1 MRETADVVVIGGA
14 VIGSAVAYA
23 LSANRDFQGRIIV
36 LEKDRTYERAASA
49 LSTSGVRQQFSSA
62 VNVRLSQYTA
72 DFLRDV
78 DLHLGSPASPSGVIF
93 HQNGYLY
100 LGGPDALGAFEEN
113 NRLQRSL
120 GVDAR
125 LLGRAA
131 LAQRFPWLM
140 LDDVE
145 VGSFVGPGEG
155 WLDGYTLMQA
165 FKRRARQN
173 GAEYRYVEAAGLEQ
187 EGGRVAGVRCAD
199 GTTLVTSHVVNASGA
214 AGRAIAAMAGLDLPI
229 RNVTQM
235 VFAFESPFR
244 AQDMP
249 YVFTGDRLFVRPEGR
264 DYIAGLGIEG
274 DFGDADGSLDV
285 DHGLFERE
293 IWPRL
298 AHRVS
303 GFEEA
308 RSRSAWAGHYDMNVF
323 DHNAIVGAV
332 AGLRGFYLANGFSG
346 HGLMHSPGIGRAL
359 SELIAYGEYRTLDLS
374 TLAYE
379 RIAAN
384 APVRENIQY

>member
-14 VIGSAVAYA
+14 VMGSAVACA
-23 LSANRDFQGRIIV
+23 LSANKDFQGRIVV
-36 LEKDRTYERAASA
+36 LEKDRSYERAASA

-62 VNVRLSQYTA
+62 VNVKLSQYTVE
-72 DFLRDV
+72 FLKDV
-78 DLHLGSPASPSGVIF
+78 DLHLGTPESPSGVIF

-100 LGGPDALGAFEEN
+100 LGGADALGAFEEN

-125 LLGRAA
+125 LLGRVE
-131 LAQRFPWLM
+131 LARRFPWM
-140 LDDVE
+140 TLDDVE

-155 WLDGYTLMQA
+155 WLDGYTLMSA
-165 FKRRARQN
+165 FKARARQN
-173 GAEYRYVEAAGLEQ
+173 GAEYRYVEAVGLER

-199 GTTLVTSHVVNASGA
+199 GTILAASHVVNASGA
-214 AGRAIAAMAGLDLPI
+214 AGRAVAAMAGLDLPI

-249 YVFTGDRLFVRPEGR
+249 YTFTGDRLFVRPEGR
-264 DYIAGLGIEG
+264 DYIAGLGISG
-274 DFGDADGSLDV
+274 DHGDEDGSLDV
-285 DHGLFERE
+285 DHEMFERE

-298 AHRVS
+298 ARRVS

-308 RSRSAWAGHYDMNVF
+308 RPRGAWAGHYDMNVF
-323 DHNAIVGAV
+323 DHNAIVGSV
-332 AGLRGFYLANGFSG
+332 PGLQGFYLANGFSG
-346 HGLMHSPGIGRAL
+346 HGLMHSPGVGRGLA
-359 SELIAYGEYRTLDLS
+359 ELIAYGEYRTLDLS
-374 TLAYE
+374 ALSFD
-379 RIAAN
+379 RVKAN
-384 APVRENIQY
+384 KPIRENIQY